1 MDISII
7 QSVLN
12 VFTQYGENIRLDIEK
27 FENALNDEAP
37 QLLDECYL
45 IVQGIKL
52 DLLDAMIFDEDL
64 DNKSYVDFLTNEKQ
78 FSEEEALFMVG
89 VFKAIVNQMGYYFE
103 IPQLEDYLK
112 NAYQKDDYRQ
122 LFLFAHAYFDGFGV
136 SQDYSKAFEIYQY
149 LYQQGILQ
157 SAYYLGYMYEYG
169 YGVEQD
175 ISKALDYFYQSQDS
189 QTYYHLGKMYM
200 FGQHVDRDEE
210 KAFECF
216 DKSHDPLAYYYQ
228 GLLCEERR
236 DWALAFE
243 KYYEGAKL
251 FQVEC
256 LYKVAMFLRRG
267 LGVDLNL
274 IEAKK
279 YFQYAYYLLHG
290 NSAYE
295 LSMMYFDGISVEKD
309 EKKAMRYLTQ
319 AASLNSIPANQTLAH
334 FYELG
339 MHVKKNYTKAIEY
352 MQRAQELEKEESHEN
367 I

>member
-12 VFTQYGENIRLDIEK
+12 VFTQYGESIRLDIEK

-45 IVQGIKL
+45 VVQGIKL
-52 DLLDAMIFDEDL
+52 DLLDVMIFDEDL
-64 DNKSYVDFLTNEKQ
+64 DDRSYVDFLTKERQ
-78 FSEEEALFMVG
+78 FREEEALFMVG
-89 VFKAIVNQMGYYFE
+89 VFKAIVQQMGYYFE
-103 IPQLEDYLK
+103 IPQLEAYLQ
-112 NAYQKDDYRQ
+112 NAYQRDDYRQ
-122 LFLFAHAYFDGFGV
+122 LLIFARAYFEGFGIQ
-136 SQDYSKAFEIYQY
+136 QDYAKAFEIYHY
-149 LYQQGILQ
+149 LYQQGIEQ

-169 YGVEQD
+169 LGIEQD
-175 ISKALDYFYQSQDS
+175 IQKALDYYHQSHEGK
-189 QTYYHLGKMYM
+189 TYYHLGMMYLL
-200 FGQHVDRDEE
+200 GQHVDSDKA
-210 KAFECF
+210 KAFDYF
-216 DKSHDPLAYYYQ
+216 DQSHEPLAYYYQ

-236 DWALAFE
+236 DWSLAFE
-243 KYYEGAKL
+243 KYFEGAKL

-339 MHVKKNYTKAIEY
+339 MHVKKNYSKAIEY
-352 MQRAQELEKEESHEN
+352 MQRAQELEKEENHESL
-367 I
+367 